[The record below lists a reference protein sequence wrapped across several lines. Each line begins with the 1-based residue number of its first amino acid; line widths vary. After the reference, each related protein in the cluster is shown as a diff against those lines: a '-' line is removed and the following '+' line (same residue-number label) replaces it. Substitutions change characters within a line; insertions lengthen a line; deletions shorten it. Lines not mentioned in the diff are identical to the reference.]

1 MNNEEVWFNDYKSKQ
16 GNIGLGQAIAY
27 YMSKGYIVA
36 LPINDTQPYDLVIDK
51 FDGKGLQRVS
61 VKTTRYQAD
70 NLAKSFVVK
79 ISSSSG
85 MKRSY
90 NPFNKQSCDLM
101 FIYTI
106 NQEIWEIPSL
116 NINSG
121 TMITLNENLS
131 KYKIK

>member
-1 MNNEEVWFNDYKSKQ
+1 MDNEEVWFNDYKSKQ

-27 YMSKGYIVA
+27 YMSKGYMVA
-36 LPINDTQPYDLVIDK
+36 LPVNDTQPYDLVVDK

-61 VKTTRYQAD
+61 VKTTRYQTD

-90 NPFNKQSCDLM
+90 NPFDKQSCDLM

-106 NQEIWEIPSL
+106 SQEIWEIPSL
-116 NINSG
+116 DINSG
-121 TMITLNENLS
+121 TMIT
-131 KYKIK
+131 

>member
-1 MNNEEVWFNDYKSKQ
+1 MDNEEVWFNDYKSKQ

-27 YMSKGYIVA
+27 YMSKGFMVA
-36 LPINDTQPYDLVIDK
+36 LPVNDTQPYDLVVDK

-61 VKTTRYQAD
+61 VKTTRYQTD

-90 NPFNKQSCDLM
+90 NPFDKQSCDLM

-106 NQEIWEIPSL
+106 SQEIWEIPSL
-116 NINSG
+116 DINSG
-121 TMITLNENLS
+121 TMITLNENLL

>member
-1 MNNEEVWFNDYKSKQ
+1 MDNEEVWFNDYKSKQ

-27 YMSKGYIVA
+27 YMSKGYMVA
-36 LPINDTQPYDLVIDK
+36 LPVNDTQPYDLVIDK

-61 VKTTRYQAD
+61 VKTTRHQAD

-90 NPFNKQSCDLM
+90 NPFNKQSCDLI

-106 NQEIWEIPSL
+106 NQEMWEIPSS

-131 KYKIK
+131 KYRIK